1 MRFEVEPE
9 LEDLI
14 DRLENNKMETDK
26 CNNFIDQTEYEDEYS
41 HNEIGE
47 IQEDFIKEAK
57 LYLDKNYKGQ
67 YVIFSDW
74 CVHIVTEAY
83 YKKNLERTKHF
94 HYFF

>member
-1 MRFEVEPE
+1 MRFEIEPE
-9 LEDLI
+9 LDDLI
-14 DRLENNKMETDK
+14 DMLKNNKMETYK

-41 HNEIGE
+41 HNEIDE

-57 LYLDKNYKGQ
+57 NYLDKNYKGQ

-74 CVHIVTEAY
+74 CVHIVTKEY
-83 YKKNLERTKHF
+83 YEKNLERTKHF